1 MRVCMPVSQ
10 LHFVSIVQ
18 VGNER
23 FHELTG
29 YGRTDGWTDG
39 WTDGRTNGRTD
50 RQTDKQTDG
59 RTDGQ
64 MDRPSYRD
72 VGTHL
77 KMLKNSCWDS
87 GSDFAIITPGGRS
100 TLLMT
105 QGVMLVCDVFLI
117 GTEKEKC

>member
-1 MRVCMPVSQ
+1 MYQISGLSLKNCDREVPD
-10 LHFVSIVQ
+10 
-18 VGNER
+18 R
-23 FHELTG
+23 
-29 YGRTDGWTDG
+29 RTDG
-39 WTDGRTNGRTD
+39 
-50 RQTDKQTDG
+50 QTDG
-59 RTDGQ
+59 RTDGQTNGQTDGQTHGWTDEQ

>member
-1 MRVCMPVSQ
+1 MEGQ
-10 LHFVSIVQ
+10 
-18 VGNER
+18 
-23 FHELTG
+23 
-29 YGRTDGWTDG
+29 
-39 WTDGRTNGRTD
+39 TD

-59 RTDGQ
+59 RTHGWTDEQ
-64 MDRPSYRD
+64 TDRPSYRD

>member
-1 MRVCMPVSQ
+1 MD
-10 LHFVSIVQ
+10 
-18 VGNER
+18 
-23 FHELTG
+23 
-29 YGRTDGWTDG
+29 GRMDGRMDGQTDKWTDKWTDGQTNGQTDGQTHGWTDEL
-39 WTDGRTNGRTD
+39 T
-50 RQTDKQTDG
+50 
-59 RTDGQ
+59 
-64 MDRPSYRD
+64 DRPSYRD
-72 VGTHL
+72 VGMHL